1 MKKLLTCF
9 SFLFLSAITALTF
22 ASCGSSKFK
31 INANNGYYADGTDLS
46 FLKDGKIYEYDLED
60 GTYNISDDPIIVPKN
75 ITKKNICYTNGYYA
89 YVIEKNKISRY
100 TTEYSNGD
108 DGEEIGRLIPDDEKF
123 WFPFDIPEKK
133 YKSVVVIK
141 ADLIMLQTKDKIS
154 FYCITNTPEGLKW
167 KELYSISSEKEY
179 DTSLLIDKSGTEG
192 FVGFIKGTEVDVYY
206 FDTVEKVCKLQKS
219 FELKKEYDAYIG
231 FIDDDD
237 RLQLGCL
244 EGKKIMLHDISFG
257 AIVSAR
263 TL

>member
-22 ASCGSSKFK
+22 ASCGSSKYN
-31 INANNGYYADGTDLS
+31 INANNGYYADDTDLT
-46 FLKDGKIYEYDLED
+46 FFKDGKIYEYDLEE

-75 ITKKNICYTNGYYA
+75 ITEKNICYTNGYDA
-89 YVIEKNKISRY
+89 YVIEKNKIMLYRIEYDSNDVPY
-100 TTEYSNGD
+100 LVPDEADTTW
-108 DGEEIGRLIPDDEKF
+108 IPFE
-123 WFPFDIPEKK
+123 IPEKNFK
-133 YKSVVVIK
+133 SLVMISKSV
-141 ADLIMLQTKDKIS
+141 LMLHTKDKIS
-154 FYCITNTPEGLKW
+154 FYYNDFARSKSW
-167 KELYSISSEKEY
+167 KEYYSVPVETQY
-179 DTSLLIDKSGTEG
+179 DTSLLIDRYSSEG
-192 FVGFIKGTEVDVYY
+192 YLGFIKGTEVDVYY
-206 FDTVEKVCKLQKS
+206 FDNVEKVCKLQKS

-231 FIDDDD
+231 FVDDDD

>member
-1 MKKLLTCF
+1 M
-9 SFLFLSAITALTF
+9 
-22 ASCGSSKFK
+22 
-31 INANNGYYADGTDLS
+31 
-46 FLKDGKIYEYDLED
+46 EE

-75 ITKKNICYTNGYYA
+75 ITEKNICYTNGYDA

-154 FYCITNTPEGLKW
+154 FYSITNTPEGLKW

-192 FVGFIKGTEVDVYY
+192 YLGFIKGTEVDVYY

-231 FIDDDD
+231 FVDDDD

-244 EGKKIMLHDISFG
+244 EGNKIMLHDISFG

>member
-1 MKKLLTCF
+1 
-9 SFLFLSAITALTF
+9 
-22 ASCGSSKFK
+22 
-31 INANNGYYADGTDLS
+31 
-46 FLKDGKIYEYDLED
+46 
-60 GTYNISDDPIIVPKN
+60 
-75 ITKKNICYTNGYYA
+75 
-89 YVIEKNKISRY
+89 
-100 TTEYSNGD
+100 
-108 DGEEIGRLIPDDEKF
+108 EEIGRLIPDDEKF